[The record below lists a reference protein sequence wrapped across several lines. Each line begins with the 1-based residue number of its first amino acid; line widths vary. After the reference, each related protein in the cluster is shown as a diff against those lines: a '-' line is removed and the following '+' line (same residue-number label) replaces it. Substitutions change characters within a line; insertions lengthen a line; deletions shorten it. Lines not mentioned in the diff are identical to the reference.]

1 MVFFS
6 VAVVCNSVKIN
17 VRLGQKIIF
26 GNCFSND
33 LLFSHVATFQLL
45 NQKSRIV
52 WSFWTLPIKNV
63 ETYFDI
69 HLFVSYV
76 SFNKYLGN
84 IVKGF
89 ERKQTTDFIYRSTC
103 KLKGNLCWVICN
115 AIFGLWKELMP
126 MTKSHVVIRLKQWC
140 AWKYQKLR
148 HRMRNFSAYMP
159 SSLIFISLPLLIIHT
174 SLSIYDE
181 YPHYWGGTC
190 LHV

>member
-1 MVFFS
+1 MAFFF

-17 VRLGQKIIF
+17 VRFGQKIIF
-26 GNCFSND
+26 GNCFSEWFTIFPRRNIPT
-33 LLFSHVATFQLL
+33 SQPKVANCLVILNTS
-45 NQKSRIV
+45 NQKCGNLFWYPFVYLQSKFYRIM
-52 WSFWTLPIKNV
+52 
-63 ETYFDI
+63 
-69 HLFVSYV
+69 
-76 SFNKYLGN
+76 
-84 IVKGF
+84 KGF
-89 ERKQTTDFIYRSTC
+89 ERKQTSDFIYRNTC
-103 KLKGNLCWVICN
+103 KLEGNLCQVICN

-140 AWKYQKLR
+140 AWNYQKLR